1 MVIYVRKAGLVLG
14 SKALWCRAD
23 SSSTACLL
31 YVTGAW
37 SVINLHVSAL
47 TPFLLLQSASCSMCC
62 LAGTPQEGLHVLT
75 STACTEFFLPYSGHT
90 ELCFTMSW
98 QRSSCNMLSATP

>member
-1 MVIYVRKAGLVLG
+1 MLG

-75 STACTEFFLPYSGHT
+75 STACTDSFIFWTYRAVFHYVLAALQLQHAVCYPLSVRLSWFLP
-90 ELCFTMSW
+90 
-98 QRSSCNMLSATP
+98 A